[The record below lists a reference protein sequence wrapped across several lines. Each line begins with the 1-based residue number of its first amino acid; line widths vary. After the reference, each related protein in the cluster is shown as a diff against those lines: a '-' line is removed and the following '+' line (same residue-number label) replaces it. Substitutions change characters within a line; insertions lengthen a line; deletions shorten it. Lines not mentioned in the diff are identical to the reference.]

1 MQTYCLSGK
10 IRFIN
15 AKSKPKEHQTICF
28 HPFSCAKTQTTISDQ
43 IMKNLNSLDSLQKA
57 MDSIVWIN
65 TDRQMT
71 NTESFDDDS
80 LVAIG

>member
-1 MQTYCLSGK
+1 NTLDVFALISVPY
-10 IRFIN
+10 N
-15 AKSKPKEHQTICF
+15 TIYF
-28 HPFSCAKTQTTISDQ
+28 LPFNCKKQSICISDQ
-43 IMKNLNSLDSLQKA
+43 TMKNLNSLDSLQKA

>member
-1 MQTYCLSGK
+1 
-10 IRFIN
+10 
-15 AKSKPKEHQTICF
+15 
-28 HPFSCAKTQTTISDQ
+28 
-43 IMKNLNSLDSLQKA
+43 MKNLNSLDSLHKA